1 MKLFV
6 GLVDDNGIDLFESEG
21 VLLDDYFEM
30 TFIVDLDF
38 DFEEDN

>member
-6 GLVDDNGIDLFESEG
+6 GLVDDDGIALFESEG
-21 VLLDDYFEM
+21 VLFDDYSEM

-38 DFEEDN
+38 EEDN